1 MIRHIYDVNLS
12 DVQIS
17 TKQDETTSD
26 SESNS
31 WNDRP
36 TRNSNNIIPIGLFR
50 DIETFQWNTTNQDGD
65 NNSSKPTT
73 HHRMNH
79 IVDSKDEHLNSERL
93 KQDDKMIDNLTWD
106 LSKPRGEGNVHK
118 VRWGNIHYPYGYYA
132 TWVVGVVV
140 LIFIIGIGCVMHF
153 GSNPKIR
160 AREIG
165 ITP

>member
-1 MIRHIYDVNLS
+1 MRHDIKLS
-12 DVQIS
+12 DIQIS
-17 TKQDETTSD
+17 TKPDKTTF
-26 SESNS
+26 ESNS
-31 WNDRP
+31 RKDGQ
-36 TRNSNNIIPIGLFR
+36 TRHSNNIIPIGLFR
-50 DIETFQWNTTNQDGD
+50 DIETFQWNTTHQDGD
-65 NNSSKPTT
+65 SNSSSST

-79 IVDSKDEHLNSERL
+79 IVDSNDEYLNSERL
-93 KQDDKMIDNLTWD
+93 KQDGDTLDNLTWD